1 MKLALLAVALVGL
14 STLASGCASP
24 AYSGGLPTIQFPEE
38 KGTGE
43 NANNTMRNWHYENRQ
58 MTDDIN
64 SVFLFQPSSQLTKW
78 NVRSRQ

>member
-38 KGTGE
+38 KATGE
-43 NANNTMRNWHYENRQ
+43 HANNTLRNWHYESRQ
-58 MTDDIN
+58 LVDDID
-64 SVFLFQPSSQLTKW
+64 SVMLFQPAARGTKW
-78 NVRSRQ
+78 NVH